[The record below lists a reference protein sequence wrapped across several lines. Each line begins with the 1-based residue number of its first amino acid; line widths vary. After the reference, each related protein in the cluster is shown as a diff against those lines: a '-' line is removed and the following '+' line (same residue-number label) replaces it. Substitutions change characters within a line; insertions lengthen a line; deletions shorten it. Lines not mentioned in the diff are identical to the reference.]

1 MWNLYIWIAKG
12 ILGYTNKYINHWLL
26 ALETCLIFQKRNIF
40 LFRAV
45 LKKCSYYVR
54 TQLLFD
60 FLEVFFHKKS
70 IKRLLHCPDWSLNT
84 PMTSSLFPIV
94 RLTFVLMT
102 NQFLFLC
109 LFWWLAGLFWW
120 LACLF
125 WCLVN
130 ILTEGLVFT
139 IMTLYFYLLTLM
151 STFWCFLH
159 FQILINT
166 CKTYSS

>member
-1 MWNLYIWIAKG
+1 MIVNPQDLLNFSEK
-12 ILGYTNKYINHWLL
+12 KYFFIPCSPKKML
-26 ALETCLIFQKRNIF
+26 
-40 LFRAV
+40 V
-45 LKKCSYYVR
+45 LR
-54 TQLLFD
+54 THLLFD
-60 FLEVFFHKKS
+60 FLEVFLHKKS

-109 LFWWLAGLFWW
+109 LFWWLAGLFW
-120 LACLF
+120 
-125 WCLVN
+125 CLVN

-139 IMTLYFYLLTLM
+139 ISTLYFYLLTLM

-166 CKTYSS
+166 CKTYST